1 MTVLTVTKS
10 QRKSGR
16 TFGKNSKYAVRL
28 GIKGGGCAGFSYD
41 WGFAEQSEVE
51 KDDELIKCNEGNP
64 VIDTASA
71 FYLFRTE
78 LDYVEEVFGSHF
90 DIKTQIQKVVVV
102 VVRA

>member
-1 MTVLTVTKS
+1 MDELCA
-10 QRKSGR
+10 
-16 TFGKNSKYAVRL
+16 KNSKYAVRL
-28 GIKGGGCAGFSYD
+28 GIKGGGCAGFSSMI
-41 WGFAEQSEVE
+41 GGLQNTEVE

-71 FYLFRTE
+71 FYLFGTE

-90 DIKTQIQKVVVV
+90 DIKSQIQKVVVV